1 MGRPPTRPAKLRDG
15 FYIEVRNKGA
25 KSGIKIRRDNKVE
38 MMEAVDEYRRI
49 KEIIILGESKNDKWL
64 EKPKQAVKL

>member
-1 MGRPPTRPAKLRDG
+1 MGRPATRPAKLRDG

-25 KSGIKIRRDNKVE
+25 RSGIKIRRDNRAD
-38 MMEAVDEYRRI
+38 MLEAVNEYRDI

-64 EKPKQAVKL
+64 EKPKVAV

>member
-1 MGRPPTRPAKLRDG
+1 MGRPATRPAKLRDG

-25 KSGIKIRRDNKVE
+25 RSGIKIRRDNRAD
-38 MMEAVDEYRRI
+38 MLEAVNEYRNI

-64 EKPKQAVKL
+64 EKPKVAV